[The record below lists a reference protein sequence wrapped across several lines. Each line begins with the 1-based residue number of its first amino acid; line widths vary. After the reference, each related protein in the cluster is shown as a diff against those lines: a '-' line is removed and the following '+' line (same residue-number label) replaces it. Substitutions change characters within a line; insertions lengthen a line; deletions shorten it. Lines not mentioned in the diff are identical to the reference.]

1 MSEAAESAA
10 PPEPKR
16 WWFEPATAILM
27 AVASLATAW
36 CSYQSSRWS
45 GQSSTLATQAN
56 NLERQA
62 MALHLESQQVQS
74 VQLHLAMEAVD
85 ATMQGNEK
93 LAAFYVS
100 RFASELKPA
109 WGKWIALKPFDD
121 PAAPPSPFAPGLY
134 TPRYEQE
141 ILSDRTEA
149 KRAGAEANTAGS
161 YASGYLG
168 NTVVLASVLFFAGT
182 MGKFHQRH
190 VRWFS
195 LTFAIALFLYAAVR
209 MFMLPV
215 A

>member
-1 MSEAAESAA
+1 MSEPIA
-10 PPEPKR
+10 PPEPKAR
-16 WWFEPATAILM
+16 WFEPATAILM

-45 GQSSTLATQAN
+45 NQSSTLATKAS

-62 MALHLESQQVQS
+62 MALHLESQQVQT

-93 LAAFYVS
+93 LANFYIS
-100 RFASELKPA
+100 RFANELKPA
-109 WGKWIALKPFDD
+109 WEKWIVLKPFDD
-121 PAAPPSPFAPGLY
+121 PAAPPSPFAAGLY
-134 TPRYEQE
+134 TPRYQQE
-141 ILSDRTEA
+141 ILSDRAEA
-149 KRAGAEANTAGS
+149 KQAAVSSNATSGH
-161 YASGYLG
+161 ASSYLG

-190 VRWFS
+190 VRWSS
-195 LTFAIALFLYAAVR
+195 LAFAIALLLYAAAR
-209 MFMLPV
+209 MYLLPV